1 MSTILLRSI
10 KAAALKIW
18 KIIRKKVTAF
28 MEEDYA
34 LSLSVEEDYALLTYF
49 QSASSSSS
57 VVAAAGETDQAKL
70 QAACKQ
76 PHELL
81 LYLAKPSQAASRIYA
96 LWADHHWSNQN

>member
-1 MSTILLRSI
+1 
-10 KAAALKIW
+10 
-18 KIIRKKVTAF
+18 

-34 LSLSVEEDYALLTYF
+34 LSSGLSVEEDYALLTYF
-49 QSASSSSS
+49 QSSS

-70 QAACKQ
+70 QAACK

-96 LWADHHWSNQN
+96 LWADHHWNQIKTRETEQESERVTYFS